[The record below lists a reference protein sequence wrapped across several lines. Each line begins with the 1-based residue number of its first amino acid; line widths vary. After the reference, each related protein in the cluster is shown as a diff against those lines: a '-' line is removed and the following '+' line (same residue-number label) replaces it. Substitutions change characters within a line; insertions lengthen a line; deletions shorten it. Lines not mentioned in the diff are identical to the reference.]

1 MSGESSHEPASYALE
16 SIRHLGNRLDAI
28 EAAQRARADEGVVTT
43 TARAS
48 PDARD
53 AFDDI
58 ASSVNLDLA
67 QAKHVPQLESL
78 QGSLRALQEAKSAGP
93 VRGSGDHDEAAE
105 LLAVAKVT
113 YASYGIVLDA
123 LLRDAERVNDQ
134 AWYWTEVEEDPTRTV
149 TYLIQSELLSSFAAH
164 LNRSPTP
171 LSVPTA
177 LPSRIVNLVRMTISV
192 LSETATNGMATT
204 QDVAQRRRPVSIDG
218 ETFKRALQLLRSS
231 PNHVVGALFP
241 LAVDS
246 SAAPSSPFRSG
257 LIQAQGADQEQERG
271 ETRKAQKKKGGL
283 PTSLLVSRARAFSPL
298 GLTRHEARTK
308 RSHLMRERDTMAEKL
323 GALALAMRADQP
335 HSPPGSQVGDTSG
348 VAIASIGANL
358 DALREELRKR
368 IQDLQKA
375 VALAAGPDEAAE
387 LSSSSLATADGMAR
401 SLDGILTRSFT
412 TRQAYVASLLS
423 PSPVGLGVPSRL
435 ARLWPTLVL
444 TPLTILVGGRLIV
457 QSWDTIVAKAY
468 ESRETVRAFF
478 VNWVYEPCIK
488 LLDTIR
494 HGDDQEGI
502 IMTRESLNS
511 DLRSLERMVTSFAQ
525 EKYHLQGAELEAVA
539 TKVREG
545 DLTNVLKIY
554 EDEMRSPLR
563 SAVGG
568 SLIRS
573 LLIQIQKVKVDIA
586 VAMRGVDQLL
596 KSQQLLFGA
605 IGIAPA
611 MAILYVVTN
620 YTKERVSVALGRK
633 GKDASLGTRF
643 RAWEA
648 MRRIDRL
655 LAGEGDEGEQQVGGD
670 QDVSALTQGLLL
682 LDLATLRRASPTL
695 LASVSKGRKATAKRL
710 RRQFLQDVRDLEQG
724 GGTGKGANVGS
735 AVGLSWLR
743 RRAAVDRM
751 WKSWG
756 GILSL
761 PM

>member
-28 EAAQRARADEGVVTT
+28 EAAQRARADEGIVTT
-43 TARAS
+43 TARAA

-78 QGSLRALQEAKSAGP
+78 QGSLRALQEAKSTGQ
-93 VRGSGDHDEAAE
+93 VRGAGDHDEAAE

-149 TYLIQSELLSSFAAH
+149 TYLIQ
-164 LNRSPTP
+164 T
-171 LSVPTA
+171 

-218 ETFKRALQLLRSS
+218 ETLKRALQLLRSS

-257 LIQAQGADQEQERG
+257 MLQAQGADQEQEHG
-271 ETRKAQKKKGGL
+271 ETGKPQKKKGGL

-375 VALAAGPDEAAE
+375 VALAGGPDEAAE
-387 LSSSSLATADGMAR
+387 LSLSSLATADGMAR

-620 YTKERVSVALGRK
+620 YTKERVSIALGRK

-655 LAGEGDEGEQQVGGD
+655 LAGEGDEGEQQAGGD

-710 RRQFLQDVRDLEQG
+710 RRQLLQDIRDLEQG
-724 GGTGKGANVGS
+724 GGSGKGANVGS